1 LRDVPFSFSGA
12 VPSDTIRPSP
22 QGAATRGMEML
33 LPRIAR
39 IASMVRQV
47 LSLPAVEIRL
57 WGDER
62 CHQVYRYYTKRH
74 PRYRVISNKG
84 WGVALMPLPPSF
96 DEYLRGRDRQA
107 LRTNR
112 KRAFSEGY
120 TFREFS
126 PAERLDE
133 MVEVNRSLP
142 VRQGKP
148 IAASYVEKQQLV
160 SYFAEV
166 PSVFGVFNAEGRL
179 RAYAHV
185 AVCGEVGDVVR
196 LLGHGEDL
204 DHGVMY
210 LLLSEA
216 VRHLI
221 DRKNR
226 LGFPR
231 WVMYDT
237 LLGASPG
244 LRYFKERMGFRP
256 YRVRWTWTPEG

>member
-1 LRDVPFSFSGA
+1 MLASRVA
-12 VPSDTIRPSP
+12 RL
-22 QGAATRGMEML
+22 ATV
-33 LPRIAR
+33 
-39 IASMVRQV
+39 VRQV
-47 LSLPAVEIRL
+47 LSLPEVEIRL
-57 WGDER
+57 WGDDR
-62 CHQVYRYYTKRH
+62 CQRAYRYYTRRH
-74 PRYRVISNKG
+74 PRYWIIRNKV
-84 WGVALMPLPPSF
+84 WGVALMPLPDSF
-96 DEYLRGRDRQA
+96 EEYLRGRDRQA

-112 KRAFSEGY
+112 NRSLSAGY
-120 TFREFS
+120 SFRDFS
-126 PAERLDE
+126 PVERLDE

-142 VRQGKP
+142 VRQGRP
-148 IAASYVEKQQLV
+148 IAASYIERQQLA
-160 SYFAEV
+160 SYFEGI

-185 AVCGEVGDVVR
+185 PVCGEVGDVVR

-210 LLLSEA
+210 LLLSE
-216 VRHLI
+216 VIRHLI

-237 LLGASPG
+237 FLGASPG

-256 YRVRWTWTPEG
+256 CRVRWTWTPEG